1 MSHKLVGVIFI
12 LFGMGL
18 LGESAGEVYRNS
30 ISVDYESIKSIGG
43 ILLGIASCIYGYKRM
58 KNEYPEMTKQQ

>member
-18 LGESAGEVYRNS
+18 LGESAGDVYRNS
-30 ISVDYESIKSIGG
+30 IRMDYESLKSVAG
-43 ILLGIASCIYGYKRM
+43 ILLGIASCIYGYRRM
-58 KNEYPEMTKQQ
+58 KNGYPNSDR